1 MTDIAQRIAALSP
14 EQRAALQQRLKKR
27 QQDAAAEIPVQDR
40 SAGTFP
46 LSFAQERLWLHYQL
60 DPDSSLYNLPTAARQ
75 RGDLD
80 PAIIE
85 QVFNQIIQRHESLRT
100 VFFNQDGVPMQ
111 RVLPHCPLTIQVHNL
126 RELPADERE
135 AALRRLMD
143 EEARRPFDLA
153 HGPLLRVA
161 LVQLP
166 GESVLITNLHHIAAD
181 DWSAGV
187 LVREKLALYAA
198 RAEGRDAA
206 LPDLPVQYADFAVWQ
221 RERLAGSALEQQLA
235 YWQGQLGGPLPVIEL
250 PTDRPRPA
258 VQTSRGG
265 RVSVSIPGTLLGDL
279 KALGR
284 AEGTTLFMTT
294 LAAFAVL
301 LQRYSG
307 QDDLLIGTPITSRS
321 RAELEGVMGCFINM
335 LVLRLDLSGQPSF
348 RELLARVRKTALE
361 AYANPDVPFE
371 KLLEVLRPPRD
382 ASRSPIFQVGFQ
394 VQDPMELRKQL
405 PDTVI
410 AYEEIDDG
418 TSQFDLGLQIAEED
432 DAIVTS
438 LLFNADLFD
447 AATTERMLG
456 HLGVLLAAA
465 VADPDQPIARLPLLP
480 DAERAL
486 LERWSRS
493 TSPFPT
499 DVCVHQLFAQQAAR
513 TPGAVAVVYEDQRL
527 TYRELDERANRVAH
541 LLRARGVTAESLVG
555 LCVERSLDL
564 VVGMLGVWKAGAAY
578 VPLDPGYPPERLA
591 FMLED
596 AGVAALL
603 TQAPLLERLPAH
615 AAGAI
620 CFDRDSAALAAQPA
634 TPPAEGAA
642 PEQLAYLIYTSGT
655 TGTPKAVTVEH
666 RNLANVLFAS
676 REAFGFDAADIAP
689 CLAPFPFDIFLF
701 ELWNPLVTGGR
712 AVLLS
717 HEHVLDLP
725 RLVEDLTEV
734 TAVHA
739 VPSLMQQIVNW
750 IDDHGIDPAR
760 FDRMRKVFTGGDAVP
775 PALLDAL
782 RRVFRRAQ
790 TFVLYGPT
798 EATII
803 CSRYPVPAEGELTR
817 RLIGTPLANTLLH
830 VCDRFGNPA
839 PIGVPGEL
847 YIGGAGVARGYLRRD
862 ELTAEKFVVSSF
874 GAEGA
879 GDWGLPTGGEHQ
891 EPVGTTDASGNSKL
905 KTQNS
910 KFYRSGDLARWL
922 PDGTLEFLG
931 RIDGQVK
938 IRGHRVELGEIETVA
953 RQHPG
958 VRDVAV
964 VAHDDP
970 AGGKRLVAYVV
981 ADNAQPELWPS
992 IGEYFVYDE
1001 LIYYGL
1007 TNDER
1012 RNQKYK
1018 EAMERLVRDKVV
1030 VDIGTGRDAI
1040 QARLCVEAGARR
1052 VYAIEI
1058 LEESY
1063 RHARRTVRELGLED
1077 RITVIHGNAME
1088 VELPEPADVCVS
1100 EIVEAIAGA
1109 EGSAPIL
1116 NSVRRLLRPDGV
1128 FIPNR
1133 NLTKVAA
1140 VTLPDELVESPLFSK
1155 VAGSYVQKIFD
1166 QVGHPFDVR
1175 LCVKNFPKAN
1185 LLTDVQIFEDQDFTN
1200 VAVPA
1205 VEEYRHEVRF
1215 QVERAGRMDGFL
1227 LWLYLQLDDQSDL
1240 DILDE
1245 PYSWFPVYF
1254 PIFHPGVTVAPGDT
1268 IEAVCEARLCDNRI
1282 NPDYRISGR
1291 LIRAGGE
1298 VVPFDYESVHH
1309 QRQYRATPFYAHLF
1323 RGEAL
1328 PVEEG
1333 SRQAGLAKQL
1343 RGFLTERLPGYM
1355 VPSAVVTMDALPVTR
1370 NGKVDRKALP
1380 DPGRADT
1387 GDEAGYVAPRS
1398 EVEATLARIWAEA
1411 LNRET
1416 VGIHDNFFELG
1427 GDSILSL
1434 QIVSKASQAGIQFTS
1449 KQLFDR
1455 QTIANLVEVAEQ
1467 AQTTWGEQGPVTG
1480 PVVLTPVQRRFFEQR
1495 LTAPQHFN
1503 QSMVL
1508 HVAAALQAEPLAE
1521 AIGQL
1526 FAHHDA
1532 LRMRYTRTAEGWQ
1545 QEGQTALPDAPLTVV
1560 DLREVPPAEREARF
1574 AEQAA
1579 AIQRSLDLQ
1588 DGPVAR
1594 FALFEAG
1601 PDAPR
1606 RLLVVVHHLVMDGV
1620 SWHTLLADLQAGYE
1634 QSARGQRIALPP
1646 KTTSFQAWAAELAA
1660 YARSAQLREQ
1670 MPFWLEQAGHPGAAL
1685 PVDLPGR
1692 TATFG
1697 AARRHT
1703 VLLDAEETRRLV
1715 NEIPTVYHAR
1725 VDQIVLAAAARALSA
1740 WAGWTELLIDLEGHG
1755 REEDIV
1761 PGVSLAR
1768 TVGWFTSV
1776 YPVRLD
1782 LAGAA
1787 TPEATLRRI
1796 KEQLRAV
1803 PQGGI
1808 GYGLLR
1814 YAGDPDLA
1822 ARLAAL
1828 PAAEIGFN
1836 YLGQFG
1842 GQGQAKA
1849 TAFQIGPDD
1858 AGPLCDPAG
1867 ERAHLL
1873 DIDAL
1878 IVNGQLHIQWQYSA
1892 AHFLP
1897 ATVERWGNDCLAA
1910 LRALINRSAEP
1921 VETTYVPSDFPMAQL
1936 NNDKLAAI
1944 LKKVR

>member
-1 MTDIAQRIAALSP
+1 M
-14 EQRAALQQRLKKR
+14 
-27 QQDAAAEIPVQDR
+27 
-40 SAGTFP
+40 
-46 LSFAQERLWLHYQL
+46 
-60 DPDSSLYNLPTAARQ
+60 
-75 RGDLD
+75 
-80 PAIIE
+80 
-85 QVFNQIIQRHESLRT
+85 
-100 VFFNQDGVPMQ
+100 
-111 RVLPHCPLTIQVHNL
+111 
-126 RELPADERE
+126 
-135 AALRRLMD
+135 
-143 EEARRPFDLA
+143 
-153 HGPLLRVA
+153 
-161 LVQLP
+161 
-166 GESVLITNLHHIAAD
+166 
-181 DWSAGV
+181 
-187 LVREKLALYAA
+187 
-198 RAEGRDAA
+198 
-206 LPDLPVQYADFAVWQ
+206 
-221 RERLAGSALEQQLA
+221 
-235 YWQGQLGGPLPVIEL
+235 
-250 PTDRPRPA
+250 
-258 VQTSRGG
+258 
-265 RVSVSIPGTLLGDL
+265 
-279 KALGR
+279 
-284 AEGTTLFMTT
+284 
-294 LAAFAVL
+294 
-301 LQRYSG
+301 
-307 QDDLLIGTPITSRS
+307 
-321 RAELEGVMGCFINM
+321 
-335 LVLRLDLSGQPSF
+335 
-348 RELLARVRKTALE
+348 RKTALE
-361 AYANPDVPFE
+361 AYDNPDVPFE

-418 TSQFDLGLQIAEED
+418 TSQFDLGLQIAEDGET
-432 DAIVTS
+432 IVTS

-447 AATTERMLG
+447 ATTTERMLG

-465 VADPDQPIARLPLLP
+465 VADPDRPIARLPLLP
-480 DAERAL
+480 EAERAL
-486 LERWSRS
+486 LERWGQSA
-493 TSPFPT
+493 SPFPA
-499 DVCVHQLFAQQAAR
+499 DACVHRLFAQQAAR
-513 TPGAVAVVYEDQRL
+513 TPGAVALVYEDQRL
-527 TYRELDERANRVAH
+527 TFRELDERANRVAH
-541 LLRARGVTAESLVG
+541 LLRARGVAAESLVG

-615 AAGAI
+615 GAGAI
-620 CFDRDSAALAAQPA
+620 CFDRDAAALAGQPA
-634 TPPAEGAA
+634 TPPDEQAA
-642 PEQLAYLIYTSGT
+642 PERLAYLIYTSGT
-655 TGTPKAVTVEH
+655 TGTPKAVMVEH

-676 REAFGFDAADIAP
+676 REAFGFDATDIAP

-701 ELWNPLVTGGR
+701 ELWNPLVAGGR

-725 RLVEDLTEV
+725 RLIEDLTEV

-750 IDDHGIDPAR
+750 IDDHSIDPAR

-790 TFVLYGPT
+790 TYVLYGPT

-803 CSRYPVPAEGELTR
+803 CSRYPVPAEGQLTR
-817 RLIGTPLANTLLH
+817 RVIGAPLANTLLR
-830 VCDRFGNPA
+830 VYDRFGNPA
-839 PIGVPGEL
+839 PVGIPGEL

-862 ELTAEKFVVSSF
+862 DLTAEKFVVGAF
-874 GAEGA
+874 GAERA
-879 GDWGLPTGGEHQ
+879 GEEHQ
-891 EPVGTTDASGNSKL
+891 EAAGPTDASSNSKL
-905 KTQNS
+905 
-910 KFYRSGDLARWL
+910 YRSGDLARWL

-958 VRDVAV
+958 VRDVAL

-970 AGGKRLVAYVV
+970 TGGKRLVAYVV
-981 ADNAQPELWPS
+981 PDSAQPELWPS

-1012 RNQKYK
+1012 RNQKYT

-1063 RHARRTVRELGLED
+1063 RHARRTVRELGLEE
-1077 RITVIHGNAME
+1077 RITVIHGNALE
-1088 VELPEPADVCVS
+1088 VTLPEPADVCVS

-1116 NSVRRLLRPDGV
+1116 NSVRRLLRPEGV

-1133 NLTKVAA
+1133 SQTKVAA
-1140 VTLPDELVESPLFSK
+1140 VTLPDELVEHPLFSK

-1185 LLTDVQIFEDQDFTN
+1185 LLTDVQIFEDQDFTD

-1205 VEEYRHEVRF
+1205 AEEYHHQVRF
-1215 QVERAGRMDGFL
+1215 RVERAGRMDGFL
-1227 LWLYLQLDDQSDL
+1227 LWLYLRLDDQTDL

-1254 PIFHPGVTVAPGDT
+1254 PIFHPGVAVAPGDT
-1268 IEAVCEARLCDNRI
+1268 IEAVCEARLCDNGI
-1282 NPDYRISGR
+1282 NPDYRIGGR
-1291 LIRAGGE
+1291 LVRADGQ
-1298 VVPFDYESVHH
+1298 VLDFDYQSVHH

-1323 RGEAL
+1323 RGEEL

-1333 SRQAGLAKQL
+1333 PRQAGLAKQL
-1343 RGFLTERLPGYM
+1343 RGYLGERLPGYM
-1355 VPSAVVTMDALPVTR
+1355 VPSAVVALEALPVTR

-1387 GDEAGYVAPRS
+1387 GEQAAYVAPRS
-1398 EVEATLARIWAEA
+1398 EVEAALAQIWAEA

-1467 AQTTWGEQGPVTG
+1467 AQTTRGEQGLVDG
-1480 PVVLTPVQRRFFEQR
+1480 PVELTPVQRRFFEQR
-1495 LTAPQHFN
+1495 LAAPQHFN

-1508 HVAAALQAEPLAE
+1508 HVDPALRAEPLAE
-1521 AIGQL
+1521 AVGL
-1526 FAHHDA
+1526 LLAHHDA
-1532 LRMRYTRTAEGWQ
+1532 LRMRYTRTAGGWQ
-1545 QEGQTALPDAPLTVV
+1545 QEGQTALPDAPLAVV
-1560 DLREVPPAEREARF
+1560 DLRDMPPAEREARF

-1579 AIQRSLDLQ
+1579 AIQRSLDLER
-1588 DGPVAR
+1588 GPLAR

-1634 QSARGQRIALPP
+1634 QSAKGQRAALPP
-1646 KTTSFQAWAAELAA
+1646 KTTSFKAWAAELAG
-1660 YARSAQLREQ
+1660 YAHSAQLREQ
-1670 MPFWLEQAGHPGAAL
+1670 LPFWLEQAGRPGAAL
-1685 PVDLPGR
+1685 PLDLPGR
-1692 TATFG
+1692 AATFG
-1697 AARRHT
+1697 AAQRHT
-1703 VLLDAEETRRLV
+1703 VLLDAEETRRLI

-1725 VDQIVLAAAARALSA
+1725 VDQIVLAAAARALTA
-1740 WAGWTELLIDLEGHG
+1740 WAGRPELLIDLEGHG
-1755 REEDIV
+1755 REEDLA

-1782 LAGAA
+1782 LADTA
-1787 TPEATLRRI
+1787 TPEAALRRV

-1814 YAGDPDLA
+1814 YAGDPDQA

-1828 PAAEIGFN
+1828 PAAEVGFN
-1836 YLGQFG
+1836 YLGLFG
-1842 GQGQAKA
+1842 GQAKA
-1849 TAFQIGPDD
+1849 ALLQIGPDD
-1858 AGPLCDPAG
+1858 PGPLCDPAG

-1897 ATVERWGNDCLAA
+1897 ATVERLAADCLAA

-1921 VETTYVPSDFPMAQL
+1921 AETTYVPSDFPMAQL
-1936 NNDKLAAI
+1936 NSDKLAAI